1 MLMNSKIIALAI
13 AAGILST
20 FAAIISTGPYTVYA
34 KKHDTVRVDCKDLAI
49 TLISWDQ
56 LLAMTDTNERQ
67 DIEDNLGEDGVANGL
82 FQDWINNYL
91 NNLVDAAVDHCNH
104 LKSDIEDY
112 IDDMELKVP

>member
-20 FAAIISTGPYTVYA
+20 FAATISTGPYTVYA

-82 FQDWINNYL
+82 FQDWINKYL
-91 NNLVDAAVDHCNH
+91 NNLVDDAVDHCNH

-112 IDDMELKVP
+112 MDDMELKVP